1 MKSYVA
7 GPGVPSG
14 IYLSALPADLAI
26 VHEDG
31 RLVGPEGARYR
42 RIPLILAV
50 AMGPVIGGMYA
61 VAFPLLI
68 LWAVACAAR
77 QSMACT
83 RTYMA
88 GQAAPWGLY
97 VGLNRLS
104 VRYISASGE
113 ALVGP
118 AKARYLKIPTWISV
132 LASPL
137 IGGLYVV
144 FFPLI
149 LAAALFVVLGELLYA
164 VVTRTWADHAHLAN
178 ARFSPS
184 AAYLNAPEAED
195 RSNGQGA
202 SVANSDEQGD
212 LDALEAEART
222 RQARERKDR
231 PQS

>member
-7 GPGVPSG
+7 GLGVPSG
-14 IYLSALPADLAI
+14 IYLSARPVDLAI

-31 RLVGPEGARYR
+31 RLDGPEGAHYR
-42 RIPLILAV
+42 RVPLIIAV
-50 AMGPVIGGMYA
+50 AMGPVVGGMYA

-68 LWAVACAAR
+68 FWAVACAAR

-88 GQAAPWGLY
+88 GQEAPWGLY
-97 VGLNRLS
+97 VGLNHLS
-104 VRYISASGE
+104 VRYVSASGE
-113 ALVGP
+113 ALPGP
-118 AKARYLKIPTWISV
+118 AKGRYLKVPTWISV
-132 LASPL
+132 LASPF

-149 LAAALFVVLGELLYA
+149 LAAALFVVLGELAYA
-164 VVTRTWADHAHLAN
+164 VVTRSWADHAHLAN

-184 AAYLNAPEAED
+184 AAYLNAPKPEN
-195 RSNGQGA
+195 RSSGQGA
-202 SVANSDEQGD
+202 SVVNSGEQGD

-222 RQARERKDR
+222 RQALERKDH
-231 PQS
+231 S